1 MPHFAAN
8 LTMTFQE
15 IPFMQRFAAASQAG
29 FDSVE
34 FMFPYDYTQAELR
47 QALDDNHLQIVLFNL
62 PAGNWAQ
69 GDRGVAV
76 NPNRK
81 QEFRDGVEKA
91 LVYADALGV
100 KQLNCLVGKKLSEF
114 SDAEQRAAIVE
125 NLRYAAEKLAEKGI
139 RLLVEPLNAYDMPGF
154 YHSTAKQVLD
164 LLDEVGHANAYLQY
178 DLYHEQR
185 GAGELTATLR
195 NHLARIAHIQIA
207 DTPGR
212 HQPGTGELNYQYLFS
227 EMDRLGY
234 TGYVGLEYI
243 PEGQT
248 VNSFAWIEEY
258 GYTRK

>member
-8 LTMTFQE
+8 LTMSFQE

-34 FMFPYDYTQAELR
+34 FMFPYDYTKAELR
-47 QALDDNHLQIVLFNL
+47 QALDANSLKIVLFNL

-76 NPNRK
+76 HPERK

-91 LVYADALGV
+91 LSYAEPLGV
-100 KQLNCLVGKKLSEF
+100 KQLNCLVGKKLTEF
-114 SDAEQRAAIVE
+114 SDAEQRATLIE
-125 NLRYAAEKLAEKGI
+125 NLRCAAEKLAEKGI
-139 RLLVEPLNAYDMPGF
+139 RLLVEPLNSFDMPGF
-154 YHSTAKQVLD
+154 YHSTAEQVLT

-185 GAGELTATLR
+185 GVGELTATLR
-195 NHLARIAHIQIA
+195 KQFARIAHIQIA
-207 DTPGR
+207 DNPGR
-212 HQPGTGELNYQYLFS
+212 HQPGTGELNYRFLFS
-227 EMDRLGY
+227 EIDRLGY

-243 PEGQT
+243 PEGPT
-248 VNSFAWIEEY
+248 ADSFSWVEEY